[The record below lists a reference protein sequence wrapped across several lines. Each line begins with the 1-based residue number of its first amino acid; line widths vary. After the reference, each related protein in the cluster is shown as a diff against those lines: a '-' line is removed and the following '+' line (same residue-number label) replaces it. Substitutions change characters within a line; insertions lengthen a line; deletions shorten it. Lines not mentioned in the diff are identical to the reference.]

1 MKKFLS
7 LLLAGTMLTSA
18 FTACSSNSSS
28 TSSDENTLII
38 GGTGPLT
45 GDYATYGISVQ
56 KGAQI
61 AVDEINENGGAN
73 GYTVKLLMEDDQADP
88 QQAVQ
93 AYATLMDKGMNL
105 SLGSVTS
112 GACVALVKEAKE
124 DGIVTMTPSASQKE
138 AARFDNNFRVCFLD
152 PDQGTYSADFIKENN
167 LATSIAV
174 LYDKSNTYS
183 VGVYEA
189 FMAEADKLGLN
200 IVTTQAF
207 TDSSNTDFSSQI
219 QAVKN
224 SGADLLFMPFYQQ
237 EAAAVLMQSQ
247 GVLEDITYFGVDGMD
262 GVLEK
267 LGTEN
272 QSIANGVML
281 LTPFSASSSD
291 PTVVNFVT
299 KYKEK
304 YNSTPDQFAA
314 DAYDAV
320 YALCAAFE
328 KAGLDPNDADFN
340 EAVKNA
346 MTEIEVKGATGDMTW
361 SADGECQKAAKAVVI
376 VDGAYVDYADYTA

>member
-1 MKKFLS
+1 MKKFLG
-7 LLLAGTMLTSA
+7 LLLAGAMLASS
-18 FTACSSNSSS
+18 FTGCSDKAS
-28 TSSDENTLII
+28 SSDEKTLLI

-56 KGAQI
+56 QGAQI
-61 AVDEINENGGAN
+61 AVDEINEKGGVN
-73 GYTVKLLMEDDQADP
+73 GYTVKLEIEDDQADP

-93 AYATLMDKGMNL
+93 AYAKLMDNGMNL
-105 SLGSVTS
+105 SLGSTTS

-138 AARFDNNFRVCFLD
+138 ATAYDNNFRVCFLD

-167 LATSIAV
+167 LATKVAV

-189 FMAEADKLGLN
+189 FAKEAEKLGLN

-224 SGADLLFMPFYQQ
+224 SGAELLFMPFYQQ
-237 EAAAVLMQSQ
+237 EAAAVLMQAQ
-247 GVLEDITYFGVDGMD
+247 GVLENVTYFGVDGMD

-272 QSIANGVML
+272 QAIANGVML

-291 PTVVNFVT
+291 PTVANFVA

-304 YNSTPDQFAA
+304 YNATPDQFAA

-320 YALCAAFE
+320 YALCTAFE
-328 KAGLDPNDADFN
+328 KAGLETDDPEFN
-340 EAVKNA
+340 QAVAKA
-346 MTEIEVKGATGDMTW
+346 MTEIEVTGATGVMTW
-361 SADGECQKAAKAVVI
+361 SADGECKKQAKAVVI
-376 VDGAYVDYADYTA
+376 SDGAYVDYADYKAQ

>member
-1 MKKFLS
+1 MKKFLG
-7 LLLAGTMLTSA
+7 LLLAGAMLASS
-18 FTACSSNSSS
+18 FTGCSDKASSP
-28 TSSDENTLII
+28 DEKTLLI

-56 KGAQI
+56 QGAQI
-61 AVDEINENGGAN
+61 AVDEINEKGGVN
-73 GYTVKLLMEDDQADP
+73 GYTVKLEVEDDQADP

-93 AYATLMDKGMNL
+93 AYAKLMDNGMNL
-105 SLGSVTS
+105 SLGSTTS

-138 AARFDNNFRVCFLD
+138 ATAYDNNFRVCFLD

-167 LATSIAV
+167 LATKVAV

-189 FMAEADKLGLN
+189 FAKEAEKLGLN

-224 SGADLLFMPFYQQ
+224 SGAELLFMPFYQQ
-237 EAAAVLMQSQ
+237 EAAAVLMQAQ
-247 GVLEDITYFGVDGMD
+247 GVLENVTYFGVDGMD

-272 QSIANGVML
+272 QAIANGVML

-291 PTVVNFVT
+291 PTIANFVA

-304 YNSTPDQFAA
+304 YNATPDQFAA

-320 YALCAAFE
+320 YALCTAFE
-328 KAGLDPNDADFN
+328 KAGLETDDPEFN
-340 EAVKNA
+340 QAVAKA
-346 MTEIEVKGATGDMTW
+346 MTEIEVTGATGVMTW
-361 SADGECQKAAKAVVI
+361 SADGECKKQAKAVVI
-376 VDGAYVDYADYTA
+376 SDGAYVDYADYKAQ

>member
-1 MKKFLS
+1 MKKFLG
-7 LLLAGTMLTSA
+7 LLLAGAMLASS
-18 FTACSSNSSS
+18 FTGCSDKAS
-28 TSSDENTLII
+28 SSDEKTLLI

-56 KGAQI
+56 QGAQI
-61 AVDEINENGGAN
+61 AVDEINEKGGVN
-73 GYTVKLLMEDDQADP
+73 GYTVKLEIEDDQADP

-93 AYATLMDKGMNL
+93 AYAKLMDNGMNL
-105 SLGSVTS
+105 SLGSTTS

-124 DGIVTMTPSASQKE
+124 DGIITMTPSASQKE
-138 AARFDNNFRVCFLD
+138 ATAYGNNFRVCFLD

-167 LATSIAV
+167 LATKVAV

-189 FMAEADKLGLN
+189 FAKEAEKLGLN

-224 SGADLLFMPFYQQ
+224 SGAELLFMPFYQQ
-237 EAAAVLMQSQ
+237 EAAAVLMQAQ
-247 GVLEDITYFGVDGMD
+247 GVLENVTYFGVDGMD

-272 QSIANGVML
+272 QAIANGVML

-291 PTVVNFVT
+291 PTVANFVA

-304 YNSTPDQFAA
+304 YNTTPDQFAA

-328 KAGLDPNDADFN
+328 KAGLETDDPEFN
-340 EAVKNA
+340 QAVAKA
-346 MTEIEVKGATGDMTW
+346 MTEIEVTGATGVMTW
-361 SADGECQKAAKAVVI
+361 SADGECKKQAKAVVI
-376 VDGAYVDYADYTA
+376 SDGAYVDYADYKAQ

>member
-1 MKKFLS
+1 MKKFLG
-7 LLLAGTMLTSA
+7 LLLAGAMLASS
-18 FTACSSNSSS
+18 FTGCSGKAS
-28 TSSDENTLII
+28 SSDEKTLLI

-61 AVDEINENGGAN
+61 AVDEINEKGGVN
-73 GYTVKLLMEDDQADP
+73 GYTVKLEIEDDQADP

-93 AYATLMDKGMNL
+93 AYAKLMDNGMNL
-105 SLGSVTS
+105 SLGSTTS

-138 AARFDNNFRVCFLD
+138 ATAFDNNFRVCFLD

-167 LATSIAV
+167 LATKVAV

-189 FMAEADKLGLN
+189 FAKEAEKLGLN

-224 SGADLLFMPFYQQ
+224 SGAELLFMPFYQQ
-237 EAAAVLMQSQ
+237 EAAAVLMQAQ
-247 GVLEDITYFGVDGMD
+247 GVLENVTYFGVDGMD

-272 QSIANGVML
+272 QAIANGVML

-291 PTVVNFVT
+291 PTIANFVA

-304 YNSTPDQFAA
+304 YNATPDQFAA

-328 KAGLDPNDADFN
+328 KAGLETDDPEFN
-340 EAVKNA
+340 QAVAKA
-346 MTEIEVKGATGDMTW
+346 MTEIEVTGATGVMTW
-361 SADGECQKAAKAVVI
+361 SADGECKKQAKAVVI
-376 VDGAYVDYADYTA
+376 SDGAYVDYADYKAQ

>member
-1 MKKFLS
+1 MKKFLG
-7 LLLAGTMLTSA
+7 LLLAGAMLASS
-18 FTACSSNSSS
+18 FTGCSGKAS
-28 TSSDENTLII
+28 SSDEKTLLI

-61 AVDEINENGGAN
+61 AVDEINEKGGVN
-73 GYTVKLLMEDDQADP
+73 GYTVKLEIEDDQADP

-93 AYATLMDKGMNL
+93 AYAKLMDNGMNL
-105 SLGSVTS
+105 SLGSTTS

-138 AARFDNNFRVCFLD
+138 ATAYDNNFRVCFLD

-167 LATSIAV
+167 LATKVAV

-189 FMAEADKLGLN
+189 FAKEAEKLGLN

-224 SGADLLFMPFYQQ
+224 SGAELLFMPFYQQ
-237 EAAAVLMQSQ
+237 EAAAVLMQAQ
-247 GVLEDITYFGVDGMD
+247 GVLENVTYFGVDGMD

-272 QSIANGVML
+272 QAIANGVML

-291 PTVVNFVT
+291 PTIANFVA

-304 YNSTPDQFAA
+304 YNATPDQFAA

-320 YALCAAFE
+320 YALCTAFE
-328 KAGLDPNDADFN
+328 KAGLETDDPEFN
-340 EAVKNA
+340 QAVAKA
-346 MTEIEVKGATGDMTW
+346 MTEIEVTGATGVMTW
-361 SADGECQKAAKAVVI
+361 SADGECKKQAKAVVI
-376 VDGAYVDYADYTA
+376 SDGAYVDYADYKAQ

>member
-1 MKKFLS
+1 MKKFLG
-7 LLLAGTMLTSA
+7 LLLAGAMLASS
-18 FTACSSNSSS
+18 FTGCSGKASSSN
-28 TSSDENTLII
+28 EKTLLI

-61 AVDEINENGGAN
+61 AVDEINEKGGVN
-73 GYTVKLLMEDDQADP
+73 GYTVKLEIEDDQADP

-93 AYATLMDKGMNL
+93 AYAKLMDNGMNL
-105 SLGSVTS
+105 SLGSTTS

-138 AARFDNNFRVCFLD
+138 ATAYENNFRVCFLD

-167 LATSIAV
+167 LATKVAV

-183 VGVYEA
+183 VGVYKAFAKEA
-189 FMAEADKLGLN
+189 EKLGLN

-224 SGADLLFMPFYQQ
+224 SGAELLFMPFYQQ
-237 EAAAVLMQSQ
+237 EAAAVLMQAQ
-247 GVLEDITYFGVDGMD
+247 GVLENVTYFGVDGMD

-272 QSIANGVML
+272 QAIANGVML

-291 PTVVNFVT
+291 PTVANFVA

-304 YNSTPDQFAA
+304 YNATPDQFAA

-328 KAGLDPNDADFN
+328 KAGLETDDPEFN
-340 EAVKNA
+340 QAVAKA
-346 MTEIEVKGATGDMTW
+346 MTEIEVTGATGVMTW
-361 SADGECQKAAKAVVI
+361 SADGECKKQAKAVVI
-376 VDGAYVDYADYTA
+376 SDGAYVDYADYKAQ

>member
-1 MKKFLS
+1 MKKFLG
-7 LLLAGTMLTSA
+7 LLLAGAMLASS
-18 FTACSSNSSS
+18 FTGCSGKAS
-28 TSSDENTLII
+28 SSDEKTLLI

-56 KGAQI
+56 EGAQI
-61 AVDEINENGGAN
+61 AVDEINEKGGVN
-73 GYTVKLLMEDDQADP
+73 GYTVKLEVEDDQADP

-93 AYATLMDKGMNL
+93 AYAKLMDNGMNL
-105 SLGSVTS
+105 SLGSTTS

-138 AARFDNNFRVCFLD
+138 ATTYDNNFRVCFLD

-167 LATSIAV
+167 LATKVAV

-189 FMAEADKLGLN
+189 FAKEAEKLGLS

-224 SGADLLFMPFYQQ
+224 SGAELLFMPFYQQ
-237 EAAAVLMQSQ
+237 EAAAVLMQAQ
-247 GVLEDITYFGVDGMD
+247 GVLENVTYFGVDGMD

-272 QSIANGVML
+272 QAIANGVML

-291 PTVVNFVT
+291 PTVANFVA

-304 YNSTPDQFAA
+304 YNATPDQFAA

-320 YALCAAFE
+320 YALCTAFE
-328 KAGLDPNDADFN
+328 KAGLETDDPEFN
-340 EAVKNA
+340 QAIAKA
-346 MTEIEVKGATGDMTW
+346 MTEIEVTGATGVMTW
-361 SADGECQKAAKAVVI
+361 SADGECKKQAKAVVI
-376 VDGAYVDYADYTA
+376 SDGAYVDYADYKAQ

>member
-1 MKKFLS
+1 MKKFLG
-7 LLLAGTMLTSA
+7 LLLAGAMLASS
-18 FTACSSNSSS
+18 FTGCSGKAS
-28 TSSDENTLII
+28 SSDEKTLLI

-61 AVDEINENGGAN
+61 AVDEINEKGGVN
-73 GYTVKLLMEDDQADP
+73 GYTVKLEIEDDQADP

-93 AYATLMDKGMNL
+93 AYAKLMDNGMNL
-105 SLGSVTS
+105 SLGSTTS

-138 AARFDNNFRVCFLD
+138 ATAYDNNFRVCFLD

-167 LATSIAV
+167 LATKVAV

-189 FMAEADKLGLN
+189 FAKEAEKLGLN

-224 SGADLLFMPFYQQ
+224 SGAELLFMPFYQQ
-237 EAAAVLMQSQ
+237 EAAAVLMQAQ
-247 GVLEDITYFGVDGMD
+247 GVLENVTYFGVDGMD

-272 QSIANGVML
+272 QAIANGVML

-291 PTVVNFVT
+291 PTIANFVA

-304 YNSTPDQFAA
+304 YNATPDQFAA

-320 YALCAAFE
+320 YALCTAFE
-328 KAGLDPNDADFN
+328 KAGLETDDPEFN
-340 EAVKNA
+340 QAVAKA
-346 MTEIEVKGATGDMTW
+346 MTEIEVTGATGVMTW
-361 SADGECQKAAKAVVI
+361 SADGECKKQAKAVVI
-376 VDGAYVDYADYTA
+376 SDGAYVDYADYNAQ

>member
-1 MKKFLS
+1 MKKFLG
-7 LLLAGTMLTSA
+7 LLLAGAMLASS
-18 FTACSSNSSS
+18 FTGCSGKAS
-28 TSSDENTLII
+28 SSDEKTLLI

-56 KGAQI
+56 EGAQI
-61 AVDEINENGGAN
+61 AVDEINEKGGVN
-73 GYTVKLLMEDDQADP
+73 SYTVKLEVEDDQADP

-93 AYATLMDKGMNL
+93 AYAKLMDNGMNL
-105 SLGSVTS
+105 SLGSTTS

-138 AARFDNNFRVCFLD
+138 ATAYDNNFRVCFLD
-152 PDQGTYSADFIKENN
+152 PDQGTYSADFTKENN
-167 LATSIAV
+167 LATKVAV

-189 FMAEADKLGLN
+189 FAKEAEKLGLN

-224 SGADLLFMPFYQQ
+224 SGAELLFMPFYQQ
-237 EAAAVLMQSQ
+237 EAAAVLMQAQ
-247 GVLEDITYFGVDGMD
+247 GVLENVTYFGVDGMD

-272 QSIANGVML
+272 QAIANGVML

-291 PTVVNFVT
+291 PTVANFVA

-304 YNSTPDQFAA
+304 YNATPDQFAA

-328 KAGLDPNDADFN
+328 KAGLETDDPEFN
-340 EAVKNA
+340 QAIAKA
-346 MTEIEVKGATGDMTW
+346 MTEIEVTGATGVMTW
-361 SADGECQKAAKAVVI
+361 SADGECKKQAKAVVI
-376 VDGAYVDYADYTA
+376 SDGAYVDYADYKAQ

>member
-1 MKKFLS
+1 MKKFLG
-7 LLLAGTMLTSA
+7 LLLAGAMLASS
-18 FTACSSNSSS
+18 FTGCSGKAS
-28 TSSDENTLII
+28 SSDEKTLLI

-56 KGAQI
+56 QGAQI
-61 AVDEINENGGAN
+61 AVDEINEKGGVN
-73 GYTVKLLMEDDQADP
+73 GYTVKLEVEDDQADP

-93 AYATLMDKGMNL
+93 AYAKLMDNGMNL
-105 SLGSVTS
+105 SLGSTTS

-138 AARFDNNFRVCFLD
+138 ATAFDNNFRVCFLD

-167 LATSIAV
+167 LATKVAV

-189 FMAEADKLGLN
+189 FAEKAEKLGLS

-224 SGADLLFMPFYQQ
+224 SGAELLFMPFYQQ
-237 EAAAVLMQSQ
+237 EAAAVLMQAQ
-247 GVLEDITYFGVDGMD
+247 GVLENVTYFGVDGMD

-272 QSIANGVML
+272 QAIANGVML

-291 PTVVNFVT
+291 PTVANFVT

-304 YNSTPDQFAA
+304 YNATPDQFAA

-320 YALCAAFE
+320 YALCTAFE
-328 KAGLDPNDADFN
+328 KAGLETDDPEFN
-340 EAVKNA
+340 RAVAKA
-346 MTEIEVKGATGDMTW
+346 MTEIEVTGATGVMTW
-361 SADGECQKAAKAVVI
+361 SADGECKKQAKAVVI
-376 VDGAYVDYADYTA
+376 SDGAYVDYADYKAQ

>member
-1 MKKFLS
+1 MKKFLG
-7 LLLAGTMLTSA
+7 LLLAGAMLASS
-18 FTACSSNSSS
+18 FTGCSGKASSSN
-28 TSSDENTLII
+28 EKTLLI

-61 AVDEINENGGAN
+61 AVDEINEKGGVN
-73 GYTVKLLMEDDQADP
+73 GYTVKLEIEDDQADP

-93 AYATLMDKGMNL
+93 AYAKLMDNGMNL
-105 SLGSVTS
+105 SLGSTTS

-138 AARFDNNFRVCFLD
+138 ATAYDNNFRVCFLD

-167 LATSIAV
+167 LATKVAV

-189 FMAEADKLGLN
+189 FAKEAEKLGLN

-224 SGADLLFMPFYQQ
+224 SGAELLFMPFYQQ
-237 EAAAVLMQSQ
+237 EAAAVLMQAQ
-247 GVLEDITYFGVDGMD
+247 GVLENVTYFGVDGMD

-272 QSIANGVML
+272 QAIANGVML

-291 PTVVNFVT
+291 PTVANFVA

-304 YNSTPDQFAA
+304 YNATPDQFAA

-320 YALCAAFE
+320 YALCTAFE
-328 KAGLDPNDADFN
+328 KAGLETDDPEFN
-340 EAVKNA
+340 QAVAKA
-346 MTEIEVKGATGDMTW
+346 MTEIEVTGATGVMTW
-361 SADGECQKAAKAVVI
+361 SADGECKKQAKAVVI
-376 VDGAYVDYADYTA
+376 SDGAYVDYADYKAQ

>member
-1 MKKFLS
+1 MKKFLG
-7 LLLAGTMLTSA
+7 LLLAGAMLASS
-18 FTACSSNSSS
+18 FTGCSGKASSSN
-28 TSSDENTLII
+28 EKTLLI

-61 AVDEINENGGAN
+61 AVDEINEKGGVN
-73 GYTVKLLMEDDQADP
+73 GYTVKLEIEDDQADP

-93 AYATLMDKGMNL
+93 AYAKLMDNGMNL
-105 SLGSVTS
+105 SLGSTTS

-138 AARFDNNFRVCFLD
+138 ATAYGNNFRVCFLD

-167 LATSIAV
+167 LATKVAV

-189 FMAEADKLGLN
+189 FAKEAEKLGLN

-224 SGADLLFMPFYQQ
+224 SGAELLFMPFYQQ
-237 EAAAVLMQSQ
+237 EAAAVLMQAQ
-247 GVLEDITYFGVDGMD
+247 GVLENVTYFGVDGMD

-272 QSIANGVML
+272 QAIANGVML

-291 PTVVNFVT
+291 PTVANFVA

-304 YNSTPDQFAA
+304 YNATPDQFAA

-320 YALCAAFE
+320 YALCTAFE
-328 KAGLDPNDADFN
+328 KAGLETDDPEFN
-340 EAVKNA
+340 QAVAKA
-346 MTEIEVKGATGDMTW
+346 MTEIEVTGATGVMTW
-361 SADGECQKAAKAVVI
+361 SADGECKKQAKAVVI
-376 VDGAYVDYADYTA
+376 SDGAYVDYADYKAQ

>member
-1 MKKFLS
+1 MKKFLG
-7 LLLAGTMLTSA
+7 LLLAGAMLASS
-18 FTACSSNSSS
+18 FTGCSDKAS
-28 TSSDENTLII
+28 SSDEKTLLI

-56 KGAQI
+56 QGAQI
-61 AVDEINENGGAN
+61 AVDEINEKGGVN
-73 GYTVKLLMEDDQADP
+73 GYTVKLEIEDDQADP

-93 AYATLMDKGMNL
+93 AYAKLMDNGMNL
-105 SLGSVTS
+105 SLGSTTS

-124 DGIVTMTPSASQKE
+124 DGIITMTPSASQKE
-138 AARFDNNFRVCFLD
+138 ATAYGNNFRVCFLD

-167 LATSIAV
+167 LATKVAV

-189 FMAEADKLGLN
+189 FAKEAEKLGLN

-224 SGADLLFMPFYQQ
+224 SGAELLFMPFYQQ
-237 EAAAVLMQSQ
+237 EAAAVLMQAQ
-247 GVLEDITYFGVDGMD
+247 GVLENVTYFGVDGMD

-272 QSIANGVML
+272 QAIANGVML

-291 PTVVNFVT
+291 PTVANFVA

-304 YNSTPDQFAA
+304 YNATPDQFAA

-328 KAGLDPNDADFN
+328 KAGLETDDPEFN
-340 EAVKNA
+340 QAVAKA
-346 MTEIEVKGATGDMTW
+346 MTEIEVTGATGVMTW
-361 SADGECQKAAKAVVI
+361 SADGECKKQAKAVVI
-376 VDGAYVDYADYTA
+376 SDGAYVDYADYKAQ

>member
-1 MKKFLS
+1 MKKFLG
-7 LLLAGTMLTSA
+7 LLLAGAMLASS
-18 FTACSSNSSS
+18 FTGCSGKAS
-28 TSSDENTLII
+28 SSDEKTLLI

-56 KGAQI
+56 EGAQI
-61 AVDEINENGGAN
+61 AVDEINEKGGVN
-73 GYTVKLLMEDDQADP
+73 GYTIKLEVEDDQADP

-93 AYATLMDKGMNL
+93 AYAKLMDNGMNL
-105 SLGSVTS
+105 SLGSTTS

-138 AARFDNNFRVCFLD
+138 ATAYENNFRVCFLD

-167 LATSIAV
+167 LATKVAV

-189 FMAEADKLGLN
+189 FAKEAEKLGLN

-224 SGADLLFMPFYQQ
+224 SGAELLFMPFYQQ
-237 EAAAVLMQSQ
+237 EAAAVLMQAQ
-247 GVLEDITYFGVDGMD
+247 GVLENVTYFGVDGMD

-272 QSIANGVML
+272 QAIANGVML

-291 PTVVNFVT
+291 PTVANFVA

-304 YNSTPDQFAA
+304 YNATPDQFAA

-328 KAGLDPNDADFN
+328 KAGLETDDPEFN
-340 EAVKNA
+340 QAIAKA
-346 MTEIEVKGATGDMTW
+346 MTEIEVTGATGVMTW
-361 SADGECQKAAKAVVI
+361 SADGECKKQAKAVVI
-376 VDGAYVDYADYTA
+376 SDGAYVDYADYKAQ

>member
-1 MKKFLS
+1 MKKFLG
-7 LLLAGTMLTSA
+7 LLLAGAMLASS
-18 FTACSSNSSS
+18 FTGCSGKAS
-28 TSSDENTLII
+28 SSDEKTLLI

-56 KGAQI
+56 EGAQI
-61 AVDEINENGGAN
+61 AVDEINEKGGVN
-73 GYTVKLLMEDDQADP
+73 GYTVKLEVEDDQADP

-93 AYATLMDKGMNL
+93 AYAKLMDNGMNL
-105 SLGSVTS
+105 SLGSTTS

-138 AARFDNNFRVCFLD
+138 ATAFDNNFRVCFLD

-167 LATSIAV
+167 LATKVAV

-189 FMAEADKLGLN
+189 FAEEAEKLGLS

-224 SGADLLFMPFYQQ
+224 SGAELLFMPFYQQ
-237 EAAAVLMQSQ
+237 EAAAVLMQAQ
-247 GVLEDITYFGVDGMD
+247 GVLENVTYFGVDGMD

-272 QSIANGVML
+272 QAIANGVML

-291 PTVVNFVT
+291 PTVANFVT

-304 YNSTPDQFAA
+304 YNATPDQFAA

-320 YALCAAFE
+320 YALCTAFE
-328 KAGLDPNDADFN
+328 KAGLETDDPEFN
-340 EAVKNA
+340 RAVAKA
-346 MTEIEVKGATGDMTW
+346 MTEIEVTGATGVMTW
-361 SADGECQKAAKAVVI
+361 SADGECKKQAKAVVI
-376 VDGAYVDYADYTA
+376 SDGAYVDYADYNAQ

>member
-1 MKKFLS
+1 MKKFLG
-7 LLLAGTMLTSA
+7 LLLAGAMLASS
-18 FTACSSNSSS
+18 FTGCSGKAS
-28 TSSDENTLII
+28 SSDEKTLLI

-56 KGAQI
+56 QGAQI
-61 AVDEINENGGAN
+61 AVDEINEKGGVN
-73 GYTVKLLMEDDQADP
+73 GYTVKLEVEDDQADP

-93 AYATLMDKGMNL
+93 AYAKLMDNGMNL
-105 SLGSVTS
+105 SLGSTTS

-138 AARFDNNFRVCFLD
+138 ATAYDNNFRVCFLD

-167 LATSIAV
+167 LATKVAV

-189 FMAEADKLGLN
+189 FAKEAEKLGLN

-224 SGADLLFMPFYQQ
+224 SGAELLFMPFYQQ
-237 EAAAVLMQSQ
+237 EAAAVLMQAQ
-247 GVLEDITYFGVDGMD
+247 GVLENVTYFGVDGMD

-272 QSIANGVML
+272 QAIANGVML

-291 PTVVNFVT
+291 PTVANFVA

-304 YNSTPDQFAA
+304 YNATPDQFAA

-328 KAGLDPNDADFN
+328 KAGLETDDPEFN
-340 EAVKNA
+340 QAVAKA
-346 MTEIEVKGATGDMTW
+346 MTEIEVTGATGVMTW
-361 SADGECQKAAKAVVI
+361 SADGECKKQAKAVVI
-376 VDGAYVDYADYTA
+376 SDGAYVDYADYKAQ

>member
-1 MKKFLS
+1 MKKFLG
-7 LLLAGTMLTSA
+7 LLLAGAMLAGSFTGCSGKTS
-18 FTACSSNSSS
+18 
-28 TSSDENTLII
+28 SSDEKTLLI

-56 KGAQI
+56 EGAQI
-61 AVDEINENGGAN
+61 AVDEINEKGDVN
-73 GYTVKLLMEDDQADP
+73 GYTIKLEVEDDQADP

-93 AYATLMDKGMNL
+93 AYAKLMDNGMNL
-105 SLGSVTS
+105 SLGSTTS

-138 AARFDNNFRVCFLD
+138 ATAYDNNFRVCFLD

-167 LATSIAV
+167 LATKVAV

-189 FMAEADKLGLN
+189 FAKEAEKLGLS

-224 SGADLLFMPFYQQ
+224 SGAELLFMPFYQQ
-237 EAAAVLMQSQ
+237 EAAAVLMQAQ
-247 GVLEDITYFGVDGMD
+247 GVLENVTYFGVDGMD

-272 QSIANGVML
+272 QAIANGVML

-291 PTVVNFVT
+291 PTVANFVA

-304 YNSTPDQFAA
+304 YNATPDQFAA

-328 KAGLDPNDADFN
+328 KAGLETDDPEFN
-340 EAVKNA
+340 QAVAKA
-346 MTEIEVKGATGDMTW
+346 MTEIEVTGATGVMTW
-361 SADGECQKAAKAVVI
+361 SADGECKKQAKAVVI
-376 VDGAYVDYADYTA
+376 SDGAYVDYADYKAQ